1 MIRDT
6 LDFDHNT
13 QTSDAGDKQLY
24 VQFYMHFIKD
34 EEESIKENRPI
45 FKDQVFVKI
54 FPPGDRTNIVD
65 RPFRESDQFR
75 FPAQYARFKANQ
87 DQRASGTPLEMWP
100 VVSKAL
106 AEELKFFGFQ
116 TVEQL
121 AGASDDICSK
131 RMGLVDLK
139 SKAAAY
145 LQVAAGDTK
154 PIAEMS
160 EKMIAMASQ
169 IEVLTRNLNEALARI
184 PAEEAKKG
192 K

>member
-1 MIRDT
+1 MQRDT
-6 LDFDHNT
+6 IEFDHT
-13 QTSDAGDKQLY
+13 LQTTDAGDKLLF

-34 EEESIKENRPI
+34 EEKSIEENRPI
-45 FKDQVFVKI
+45 FKDQVFTKI
-54 FPPGDRTNIVD
+54 FPPGDRSNIVD

-106 AEELKFFGFQ
+106 AEELKYFGFQ

-121 AGASDDICSK
+121 AGASDDVCSK
-131 RMGLVDLK
+131 RMGLSDLK
-139 SKAAAY
+139 NKAIVY

-154 PIAEMS
+154 PLAEQAKQIDEM
-160 EKMIAMASQ
+160 KSQ
-169 IEVLTRNLNEALARI
+169 IEVLTRNLSEAVARI
-184 PAEEAKKG
+184 PKAGAK
-192 K
+192 

>member
-1 MIRDT
+1 MQRDT
-6 LDFDHNT
+6 LDFDHNIQNT
-13 QTSDAGDKQLY
+13 DAGDKQLF

-34 EEESIKENRPI
+34 EEESSKENRPI
-45 FKDQVFVKI
+45 FKDQVFTKI
-54 FPPGDRTNIVD
+54 FPPGDRSNIID

-121 AGASDDICSK
+121 AGASDDVCSK

-154 PIAEMS
+154 PLAEMARRM
-160 EKMIAMASQ
+160 EEQASQ
-169 IEVLTRNLNEALARI
+169 IEVLTRNLADAVKRI
-184 PAEEAKKG
+184 PVEKAK
-192 K
+192 